1 MRALAALDRRLDRLT
16 HPGIVGLAA
25 CGAVLLGGV
34 DYLTG
39 YEVSMSLFYLGPV
52 AVAAWYAGRW
62 PGVAISVISCV
73 CWYIAELA
81 TGHQYSYSAIPVW
94 NALVRFGF
102 FLITSLLLTALRD
115 SLLNQ
120 RRLARTDALTE
131 LYGRRAFEDRLEHD
145 LALAQRRKSAL
156 TLAYVDLD
164 NFKAVNDTYGHPEGD
179 RVLRTTGRVLKN
191 SVRQTDTVA
200 RLGGDEFAL
209 VLPDTDSRGAQQLIA
224 KLTRELQEA
233 FTAGKLGV
241 TCSIGVVTFLGPS
254 LSAEKAV
261 AAADALMY
269 EVQRKGKG
277 GVAFSVLEGG
287 MGDVAGKFRLQK
299 ILQRVWS
306 NCYAPP

>member
-1 MRALAALDRRLDRLT
+1 MRAFAALDRLLDRLT
-16 HPGIVGLAA
+16 HAGILGLAA

-52 AVAAWYAGRW
+52 ALATWYTGRW
-62 PGVAISVISCV
+62 PGVVFAVISCV
-73 CWYIAELA
+73 SWYIAEVA

-120 RRLARTDALTE
+120 RHLAQTDGLTK
-131 LYGRRAFEDRLEHD
+131 LYSRRAFEDRLEHD
-145 LALAQRRKSAL
+145 LALAQRRKSAVS
-156 TLAYVDLD
+156 LAYVDLD
-164 NFKAVNDTYGHPEGD
+164 NFKAVNDICGHAEGD

-191 SVRQTDTVA
+191 SVRQADTKA

-209 VLPDTDSRGAQQLIA
+209 VLPDTDSLGAQQLIA
-224 KLTRELQEA
+224 NLTCELQEA
-233 FTAGKLGV
+233 FTAGKLQV
-241 TCSIGVVTFLGPS
+241 TCSIGVVTFLGPG
-254 LSAEKAV
+254 LSVAKAV

-269 EVQRKGKG
+269 EVKRKGKD
-277 GVAFSVLEGG
+277 GVAFSVLGG
-287 MGDVAGKFRLQK
+287 AVQPRAERGR
-299 ILQRVWS
+299 
-306 NCYAPP
+306 